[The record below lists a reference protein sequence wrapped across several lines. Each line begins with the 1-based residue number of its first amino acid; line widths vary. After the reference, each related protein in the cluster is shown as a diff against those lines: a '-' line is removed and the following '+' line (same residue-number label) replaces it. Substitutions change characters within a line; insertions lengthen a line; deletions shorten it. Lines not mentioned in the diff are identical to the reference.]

1 MKKKPEITEIEKAI
15 NKLTDKFEAW
25 EILETLF
32 EKSNAI
38 DKERLKMDMIDLL
51 TIYSSNFVMVKVDS
65 MQTKSKLED
74 FVLNEIYPHYNDQRN
89 QLFA

>member
-1 MKKKPEITEIEKAI
+1 MKKKPEIPEIEKEI

-32 EKSNAI
+32 KKSNDI

>member
-1 MKKKPEITEIEKAI
+1 MKKKPEIPEIEKEI

-32 EKSNAI
+32 DKANAI

-51 TIYSSNFVMVKVDS
+51 TIYNSNFVMVKVDS